1 MTGRA
6 DGGTNGFN
14 PSAEQ
19 PLRILH
25 VITSLARGGAQAHL
39 LELIKG
45 QRSLGHHV
53 ELAYLK
59 DAEMV
64 ADFVPHVGFPIP
76 LSSSDERSQPTTEG
90 AIATVGRLM
99 AAISATKPDVL
110 HTHLLKADA
119 FGAVCGWLS
128 RAGRRHARPLAIISS
143 KHNDEA
149 PLRRRWISYLHGFLS
164 RADDAV
170 ICCSDHVGRY
180 VVSVG
185 RVPAGRIRRIY
196 YGIDLARPI
205 ALSPNRLAEVRREL
219 GLPDGAPFV
228 LAVGRLD
235 PQKGWPI
242 LLDAMARVI
251 ASRDGVRPHLVIVG
265 GPQQGDPQYV
275 DDLLARASDPDLDG
289 YVHFA
294 GVRRDIPDLMA
305 ACDLFALASR
315 WEGFGLVFAEAMA
328 AAKPVVATRVS
339 AVPEVVLDG
348 ETGLLVEPD
357 DVEGLASAIG
367 RMVSDGALRARMG
380 SAGYRR
386 VQREFGAPRMV
397 RETLATYRDV
407 IATRAR

>member
-1 MTGRA
+1 MTGR
-6 DGGTNGFN
+6 DDVGEDRFN
-14 PSAEQ
+14 LGAGQ

-45 QRSLGHHV
+45 QRALGHHV

-59 DAEMV
+59 DGEMV

-76 LSSSDERSQPTTEG
+76 LSGSDGRAQPTAEA

-99 AAISATKPDVL
+99 AAISAIKPDIL

-128 RAGRRHARPLAIISS
+128 RVGRRQARPLAIISS

-149 PLRRRWISYLHGFLS
+149 PLRRRWISHLHGFLS

-205 ALSPNRLAEVRREL
+205 ALGPTRLSEVRREL
-219 GLPDGAPFV
+219 GLPVGAPFV

-235 PQKGWPI
+235 PQKGWPV
-242 LLDAMARVI
+242 LLDAMAKVVGT
-251 ASRDGVRPHLVIVG
+251 RDRVRPHLVIVG
-265 GPQQGDPQYV
+265 GPQQGDPEYV
-275 DDLLARASDPDLDG
+275 DDLRVRASIPDLLG
-289 YVHFA
+289 HVHFA

-305 ACDLFALASR
+305 ACDLFVLASR

-357 DVEGLASAIG
+357 DVEGLASALG
-367 RMVSDGALRARMG
+367 RMLSDGGLRARMG

-386 VQREFGAPRMV
+386 VQSEFGAPRMV
-397 RETLATYRDV
+397 RETLATYREV